1 MAEEA
6 ICNVEVSYSVVWL
19 DQTIERQ
26 IKSLDT
32 KALLYSKV
40 GGHLKTFD
48 SPDTCVDYITST
60 HGKRIFLITSGAFGS
75 RIVPLIYQSPQIQN
89 IYVFCFD
96 RARAE
101 AWAGQCKK
109 VTGIFTD
116 EKSLM
121 AKIVDDIH
129 ACSRDSHLPISVF
142 HLEERQS
149 SVQDLTEQSAA
160 FMWHQFLLVALRS
173 LARWRTSKEEML
185 KECYLY
191 YQNNPAETVK
201 IKKFAEEYTPL
212 SAIRWYTSDCFIYR
226 LLNKAL
232 RTQNIETVFKFRFFI
247 QDLHYHIEKLYC
259 IYLSQHQPIS
269 EHKLRLYRGQ
279 NLHENEVDLL
289 RKNVGGLISM
299 NTFLSATMNEQLA
312 MLFAEL
318 DPHSAE
324 SMSMR
329 SVLFTIDVQDI
340 SHETTPFAPIK
351 NFSCYD
357 EEEEILF
364 DMGAAFNVLAVK
376 EVNGIWYVHLQLS
389 KAADTLNQ
397 DLFKNIL
404 QQVEGRASPST
415 LSWFLYR
422 MNHFD
427 KAERFA
433 LSVLE
438 QLPENDAERGHTFNL
453 LGLIYKDTGS
463 LNKAVDSYRE
473 ALRIFSLH
481 PAANRS
487 QLIATHCSLGLAYIA
502 LGDKK
507 LAAEQPSLAETQLI
521 NSSEPISSLLTSMI
535 NSLKAKVYVA
545 NGNYPTAMKHLYDA
559 LAIKK
564 RDLTPLHPS
573 IGTTWKDI
581 GIAQMK
587 MDQDQDA
594 LKSFEEAVKI
604 FRAALAPDHLDLVD
618 CFIKIGDVLYKQR
631 EYARALKEFERALEI
646 VVSATR
652 DTEAIDDLRQR
663 IDDTQKMMA
672 ESSSH

>member
-1 MAEEA
+1 MAEA
-6 ICNVEVSYSVVWL
+6 VVCNVEVSFSVVWL
-19 DQTIERQ
+19 DQTIEKHR
-26 IKSLDT
+26 KSQDT
-32 KALLYSKV
+32 RTLLSHKV

-48 SPDTCVDYITST
+48 DSDRCVDYITSA

-75 RIVPLIYQSPQIQN
+75 LIVPLIFQLPQIQN
-89 IYVFCFD
+89 IYVFCID
-96 RARAE
+96 RKRAE
-101 AWAGQCKK
+101 GWAGQCKK
-109 VTGIFTD
+109 VTGIFTE
-116 EKSLM
+116 EKSLL
-121 AKIVDDIH
+121 AKIDDDLH
-129 ACSRDSHLPISVF
+129 ACNRDSHLPISVF

-149 SVQDLTEQSAA
+149 SVQDLTEQSAV
-160 FMWHQFLLVALRS
+160 FMWHQFLLVVLRS
-173 LARWRTSKEEML
+173 LAKWRTSKQEML

-201 IKKFAEEYTPL
+201 IKKFEEEYKPL
-212 SAIRWYTSDCFIYR
+212 SAIRWYTSDCFVYR

-232 RTQNIETVFKFRFFI
+232 RTQNIETIFKFRFFI
-247 QDLHYHIEKLYC
+247 QDLHYHIKKLYD
-259 IYLSQHQPIS
+259 IYLTQHQPIS
-269 EHKLRLYRGQ
+269 THKLRLYRGQ
-279 NLHENEVDLL
+279 NLHTNELNILL
-289 RKNVGGLISM
+289 KNVGGLISM

-324 SMSMR
+324 SASMR
-329 SVLFTIDVQDI
+329 SVLFTIDIQDI
-340 SHETTPFAPIK
+340 SQETTPFAPIQS
-351 NFSCYD
+351 FSCYD

-364 DMGAAFNVLAVK
+364 DMGAAFKVLGVQ

-389 KAADTLNQ
+389 KAADKLNQ
-397 DLFKNIL
+397 DLFNDIL
-404 QQVEGRASPST
+404 QQAGGRASPST

-427 KAERFA
+427 KAERFT

-463 LNKAVDSYRE
+463 LNKAVSSYKE
-473 ALRIFSLH
+473 ALRIFSRH
-481 PAANRS
+481 PAANRN

-502 LGDKK
+502 LGDKN
-507 LAAEQPSLAETQLI
+507 LAAEQHSHAETQLI
-521 NSSEPISSLLTSMI
+521 NSSKPINPLLTSMTD
-535 NSLKAKVYVA
+535 SLKAKVCVA
-545 NGNYPTAMKHLYDA
+545 DGNYSIAVKHLQDA
-559 LAIKK
+559 LAIKQ
-564 RDLTPLHPS
+564 RELTPLHPS
-573 IGTTWKDI
+573 IGSTWKEI

-594 LKSFEEAVKI
+594 LKSFQEAVKI

-618 CFIKIGDVLYKQR
+618 CFIKIGDVLYKQG
-631 EYARALKEFERALEI
+631 EYAHALKEFEHALDI

-652 DTEAIDDLRQR
+652 DMDAIDSLRNR
-663 IDDTQKMMA
+663 IDDTRKRMI